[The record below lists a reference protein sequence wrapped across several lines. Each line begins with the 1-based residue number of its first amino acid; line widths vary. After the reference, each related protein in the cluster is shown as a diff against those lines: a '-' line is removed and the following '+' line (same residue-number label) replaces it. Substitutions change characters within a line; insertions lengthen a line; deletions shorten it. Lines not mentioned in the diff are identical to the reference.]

1 MHADQTASFLP
12 SELAEQA
19 PFISVR
25 MYLIYT
31 VSTLLL
37 GMEIADTAQLA
48 GREIKLPGRICVA
61 PEGKLMPAT
70 WLSAVVSLP
79 L

>member
-1 MHADQTASFLP
+1 MRREGKGVDT
-12 SELAEQA
+12 
-19 PFISVR
+19 VWV
-25 MYLIYT
+25 YLIYT

-37 GMEIADTAQLA
+37 GMEIANTAQLA